1 MAIRVLLCDDHELV
15 RRGVAE
21 LFSDVDDLTVVGEAA
36 SAEEAL
42 IQAVQLSPDVVV
54 MDVRM
59 PGRSGIEAC
68 RDIRA
73 LRETTRVLM
82 LTSFADDEALLSS
95 IIAGAAGF
103 FLKTIRGPELIE
115 AVRQV
120 AAGKSLLDP
129 AATER
134 VLARLRGEVDLAG
147 RGGEHLTHQ
156 EARILSLVADGL
168 TNRQIAER
176 LDLSEMRFKNY
187 VSKVLGKLGVR
198 RRTQAASYVARN
210 RWAVADPLSIH

>member
-1 MAIRVLLCDDHELV
+1 MGIRVLVCDDHELV
-15 RRGVAE
+15 RRGVCE
-21 LFSDVDDLTVVGEAA
+21 LLSEALDLEVVGEAA

-42 IQAVQLSPDVVV
+42 IQAVQLTPDVVV

-103 FLKTIRGPELIE
+103 FLKNIRGPELVE

-168 TNRQIAER
+168 TNRQIAEH
-176 LDLSEMRFKNY
+176 LQLSEKTVKNY
-187 VSKVLGKLGVR
+187 VSNVLGKLGVR
-198 RRTQAASYVARN
+198 RRTQAASYVARH
-210 RWAVADPLSIH
+210 RWTGERPIDLH